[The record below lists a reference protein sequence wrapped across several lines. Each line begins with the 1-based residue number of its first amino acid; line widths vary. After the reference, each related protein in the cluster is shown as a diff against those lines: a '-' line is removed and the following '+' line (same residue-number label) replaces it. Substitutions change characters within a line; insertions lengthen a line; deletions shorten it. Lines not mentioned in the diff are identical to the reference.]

1 MMHNKRILIVEDDPN
16 LGKIL
21 NEFLSAKGYHVMLAV
36 DGEEGKEKF
45 LNKDDWN
52 LIILDVM
59 MPKKDGFSLAKDIR
73 KVDKNIPIIF
83 LTAKSQKENIIKAF
97 KLGGDDYLT
106 KPFSIEE
113 LLVRMEAIMKRTPPQ
128 KKNKLDD
135 NFELGNYT
143 YIHNQNLLLDN
154 NKNENRLTTKE
165 NELLKLFC
173 LNVNAKVDR
182 NTALIKI
189 WGDDSYYNARSMD
202 VYIAKLRKY
211 LKDDPKIEIKTIH
224 GHGFKLL
231 ILD

>member
-1 MMHNKRILIVEDDPN
+1 MSKIKILIVEDDPN

-21 NEFLSAKGYHVMLAV
+21 FEYLDAKNFDISLAI
-36 DGEEGKEKF
+36 DGEEGLEKF
-45 LNKDDWN
+45 LNNTWD
-52 LIILDVM
+52 LLLLDVM

-73 KVDKNIPIIF
+73 KVDQDIPIIF
-83 LTAKSQKENIIKAF
+83 LTAKSQKDNIIKAF
-97 KLGGDDYLT
+97 KLGADDYLT

-113 LLVRMEAIMKRTPPQ
+113 LLVRIEAILKRVPE
-128 KKNKLDD
+128 KDLK
-135 NFELGNYT
+135 ELSDEINLGSYT
-143 YIHNQNLLLDN
+143 YIHNQNLLIDK
-154 NKNENRLTTKE
+154 NKKKFSLTTKE

-173 LNVNAKVDR
+173 LNINNKVERNA
-182 NTALIKI
+182 ALIKI

-211 LKDDPKIEIKTIH
+211 LKSDPNIEIRTIH

>member
-1 MMHNKRILIVEDDPN
+1 MMSKIKILIVEDDPN

-21 NEFLSAKGYHVMLAV
+21 FEYLDAKNFDISLAI
-36 DGEEGKEKF
+36 DGEEGLEKF
-45 LNKDDWN
+45 LNNTWD
-52 LIILDVM
+52 LLLLDVM

-73 KVDKNIPIIF
+73 KVDQDIPIIF
-83 LTAKSQKENIIKAF
+83 LTAKSQKDNIIKAF
-97 KLGGDDYLT
+97 KLGADDYLT

-113 LLVRMEAIMKRTPPQ
+113 LLVRIEAILKRVPEKDMK
-128 KKNKLDD
+128 
-135 NFELGNYT
+135 ELSDEFNLGSYT
-143 YIHNQNLLLDN
+143 YIHNQNLLID
-154 NKNENRLTTKE
+154 KDKKKFSLTTKE

-173 LNVNAKVDR
+173 LNINNKVERNA
-182 NTALIKI
+182 ALIKI

-211 LKDDPKIEIKTIH
+211 LKSDPNIEIKTIH